1 MIVNDKSDILSDI
14 LRSFHN
20 DIPVRCQESN
30 DLNELAAQH
39 PGKGCQTKPERSNVP
54 SCKKCQN
61 LWLGGKE
68 RKLPTSKPVTD
79 TVLVLSNQCISYV
92 NKRYKW
98 SLQHAK
104 MTEMTEMTL

>member
-14 LRSFHN
+14 LRSFYN
-20 DIPVRCQESN
+20 DTTVRHQQSN
-30 DLNELAAQH
+30 DLNKLAAQH
-39 PGKGCQTKPERSNVP
+39 PGKGCQTKPRTF
-54 SCKKCQN
+54 KHLTLQKCQN

-68 RKLPTSKPVTD
+68 RNFLTSKPATD

-98 SLQHAK
+98 SL
-104 MTEMTEMTL
+104 